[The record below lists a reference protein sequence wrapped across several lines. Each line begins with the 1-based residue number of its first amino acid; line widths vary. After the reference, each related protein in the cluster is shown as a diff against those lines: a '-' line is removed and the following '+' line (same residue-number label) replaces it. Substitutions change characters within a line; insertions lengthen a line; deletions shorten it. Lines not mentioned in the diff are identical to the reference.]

1 MLVLIIEKEVFCQTF
16 VHKSLSSP
24 EWNSGRLS
32 QKAKAFSSGVFSGV
46 WTSFTREKR
55 FKSRLFVRSELK
67 NYPVDDFWRLS
78 LELVHLWCKDESFYF
93 ICSGLHRRTDVR
105 QHRNSIQ
112 PLSIFLF
119 LYWFG
124 VFRLLRKATKGFASG
139 HHELFSKSSIKN
151 FCFGQKFYF
160 RGRENHAGIYHHLWQ
175 GRG

>member
-67 NYPVDDFWRLS
+67 NYPVDDFWRYPLEAARDSRCRFRANLKVPFSRRS
-78 LELVHLWCKDESFYF
+78 LAFGFARRVEPEHNSRCWFCANLKVSFSRRSLASGCARRVEPARYFSLWCSAM
-93 ICSGLHRRTDVR
+93 R
-105 QHRNSIQ
+105 Q
-112 PLSIFLF
+112 F
-119 LYWFG
+119 
-124 VFRLLRKATKGFASG
+124 
-139 HHELFSKSSIKN
+139 
-151 FCFGQKFYF
+151 
-160 RGRENHAGIYHHLWQ
+160 
-175 GRG
+175 